1 MLSRR
6 KLLTGTI
13 GAGLVLSA
21 GHAQRVAAQ
30 SPAADLERN
39 KEVVRRLKESQGTKD
54 EAAVQ
59 RELTAPGAKRLRAGI
74 EHLAKNAQDQGFPN
88 PGPNLRTAF
97 PDRTDVIETMIA
109 EDDRVG
115 MIFRVSG
122 THQGNFLGIPA
133 TGKKFEFQELALF
146 RLADGKVTE
155 SWFMADEAGLMRQLG
170 ARMPVR
176 KDGRTIVPPLGNAGE
191 DPDVVIK
198 RLQAGPLATTE
209 DRNRL
214 LIARSKGSVP
224 LPKSELAPDFRQTRV
239 GFQHLRDY
247 GDRKGLASQN
257 ITDAMP
263 ERHDRIEDF
272 IAEGENVWMRFRLAA
287 VHSKPLY
294 GLPPA
299 GKHVDVTEIGV
310 MRVVDGKWK
319 QAWYFGD
326 ELGLLLQLG
335 FVDTLQA

>member
-6 KLLTGTI
+6 TLLTRTF
-13 GAGLVLSA
+13 GAGLALSA
-21 GHAQRVAAQ
+21 AHPARLAAQ

-59 RELTAPGAKRLRAGI
+59 RELTAPGSKRLRAGI
-74 EHLAKNAQDQGFPN
+74 EHLARNAQDQDFPN

-97 PDRTDVIETMIA
+97 PDRTDVIESMIA
-109 EDDRVG
+109 EGDRVG

-122 THQGNFLGIPA
+122 THQGNFLGIPP
-133 TGKKFEFQELALF
+133 TGKKFEFLEMAMF

-170 ARMPVR
+170 AKMPPR
-176 KDGRTIVPPLGNAGE
+176 RDGKTLAPPLSNAGE
-191 DPDVVIK
+191 DPDVVLK
-198 RLQAGPLATTE
+198 RLQAGPLATIE

-214 LIARSKGSVP
+214 LIARSKASTP
-224 LPKSELAPDFRQTRV
+224 LPKSEQAADFKQTRV

-247 GDRKGLASQN
+247 GDRKGVPSQN

-263 ERHDRIEDF
+263 DRHDRIEDF

-310 MRVVDGKWK
+310 MRVVEGKWK

-335 FVDTLQA
+335 FVDALQA

>member
-6 KLLTGTI
+6 NLLTSTI
-13 GAGLVLSA
+13 GAGLALSSA
-21 GHAQRVAAQ
+21 YPQRAAAQ
-30 SPAADLERN
+30 SADLERN
-39 KEVVRRLKESQGTKD
+39 KSVVRRLKESQGTKD
-54 EAAVQ
+54 EQAVQ

-74 EHLAKNAQDQGFPN
+74 EHLANNAQGQDFPG

-97 PDRTDVIETMIA
+97 PDRADVIETLIA
-109 EDDRVG
+109 EGDRVG
-115 MIFRVSG
+115 MIFRVSA
-122 THQGNFLGIPA
+122 THQGNFYGIPA
-133 TGKKFEFQELALF
+133 TGRKVEFQEMGLF

-155 SWFMADEAGLMRQLG
+155 SWFMADEAGIMHQLG
-170 ARMPVR
+170 AKMPAR
-176 KDGRTIVPPLGNAGE
+176 KDGQLIIPPVTNEGE
-191 DPDVVIK
+191 DADAVIK
-198 RLQAGPLATTE
+198 RLQSAPLMTSE

-214 LIARSKGSVP
+214 LIARSKGVTP
-224 LPKSELAPDFRQTRV
+224 LPKSELAPDFKQTRV

-247 GDRKGLASQN
+247 GDKKGLPNQN

-263 ERHDRIEDF
+263 ERHDRIVDF
-272 IAEGENVWMRFRLAA
+272 IAEGENVWMRFRLNA
-287 VHSKPLY
+287 VQSKPLY

-310 MRVVDGKWK
+310 MRIVDGKWK

-335 FVDTLQA
+335 ILDTLQA

>member
-21 GHAQRVAAQ
+21 GHAQRVVAQ

-109 EDDRVG
+109 EGDRVG

-122 THQGNFLGIPA
+122 THLGNFLGMPA

-176 KDGRTIVPPLGNAGE
+176 NDGRTIVPPLGNAGE

-198 RLQAGPLATTE
+198 RLQAGALATTE

>member
-6 KLLTGTI
+6 RLLSGTI
-13 GAGLVLSA
+13 GAGLALTA
-21 GHAQRVAAQ
+21 RPGLVAAQ
-30 SPAADLERN
+30 SSSDLERN
-39 KEVVRRLKESQGTKD
+39 KDVVRRLKESQGTKD
-54 EAAVQ
+54 EAAVA
-59 RELTAPGAKRLRAGI
+59 RELTAPDAKRLRAGI
-74 EHLAKNAQDQGFPN
+74 EHLAKNAQGQDFPN

-97 PDRTDVIETMIA
+97 PDRADAIESMIA
-109 EDDRVG
+109 EGDRVG
-115 MIFRVSG
+115 MIFRVRG
-122 THQGNFLGIPA
+122 THQGNFLGIPP
-133 TGKKFEFQELALF
+133 TGKKFEFLELAMF
-146 RLADGKVTE
+146 RLAGGKVTE

-170 ARMPVR
+170 AKMPPR
-176 KDGRTIVPPLGNAGE
+176 KDGQLIVPSVTGQGE
-191 DPDVVIK
+191 DSDAVIK
-198 RLQAGPLATTE
+198 RLQGGPLTTVE

-214 LIARSKGSVP
+214 LIARSKGSAP

-239 GFQHLRDY
+239 GFQYLRDY
-247 GDRKGLASQN
+247 GDKKGVPEQN
-257 ITDAMP
+257 ITAAMP

-272 IAEGENVWMRFRLAA
+272 IAEGENVWMRFRLNA
-287 VHSKPLY
+287 VQSKPLY

-335 FVDTLQA
+335 ILDTLQA